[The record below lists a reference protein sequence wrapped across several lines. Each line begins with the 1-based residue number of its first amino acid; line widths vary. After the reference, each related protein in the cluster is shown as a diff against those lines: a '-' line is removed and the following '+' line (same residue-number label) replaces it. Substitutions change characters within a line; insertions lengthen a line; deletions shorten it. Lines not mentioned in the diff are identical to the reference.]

1 MALIP
6 KKAKKDEAASK
17 KKGPTKTD
25 GEPLSGMVMYNG
37 AMLDID
43 SVLQRLEKS
52 EKSSADLETKLDELT
67 NDKGKYS
74 KTYVKLP
81 LKNTVDSEIF
91 ARVLFS

>member
-17 KKGPTKTD
+17 RKGPTKTD

-74 KTYVKLP
+74 KTHVK
-81 LKNTVDSEIF
+81 VGQ
-91 ARVLFS
+91 